1 MLHSYAFSNFRSFL
15 ERTEVS
21 FAITEKDS
29 VNGWVR
35 HSPISGQRLTTA
47 LAVLGPNASGKTSL
61 LQPLAFLGWFIKDSF
76 GLAPE
81 ALIPVTPHFNGA
93 HKPSEFEVISD
104 GADQET
110 VLRYRL
116 TSTPHHIVTETL
128 ERKTRHGSWHSI
140 FERTLIADGKYSVMQ
155 NGFGLA
161 QEQAEQVR
169 KNVSLISWAAQFGV
183 ELAKRLTNFVLT
195 TNMNVQGPMRLN
207 WDETNWAT
215 QYYTQNQGMQLRM
228 RGLLAKWDLG
238 LSDVTFHEVPI
249 TTQTGEQKKQW
260 FPMGVHRDEKEQMH
274 LLPFAYE
281 SSGTKAAFHLLA
293 QFFAVLENGG
303 VIAFDELESDLH
315 PLMLEPL
322 LDLFSN
328 EEANPHNAQ
337 IIFTCHSVEVL
348 RLLQKSQTILVE
360 KDGLQSHAWRL
371 DSMEGVRADDNRVAK
386 YLAGAYGAVPRL
398 Q

>member
-21 FAITEKDS
+21 FALTEKDS

-61 LQPLAFLGWFIKDSF
+61 LQPLAFLGWFIRASF
-76 GLAPE
+76 SLAPD
-81 ALIPVTPHFNGA
+81 AAIPVIPHFNGA
-93 HKPSEFEVISD
+93 DKPSEFEVIAD
-104 GADQET
+104 GPEIDT

-116 TSTPHHIVTETL
+116 TTTAHHIVYETL
-128 ERKTRHGSWHSI
+128 ERRTLHGSWRSV
-140 FERTLIADGKYSVMQ
+140 FERELIGDDKYNVKQ
-155 NGFGLA
+155 DEFGLA
-161 QEQAEQVR
+161 QAQAEQVR

-183 ELAKRLTNFVLT
+183 EAAQKLTNFVLA
-195 TNMNVQGPMRLN
+195 TNLSVQGRRWLN
-207 WDETNWAT
+207 PDETNWAT
-215 QYYTQNQGMQLRM
+215 QLYTQNQAMQVRM
-228 RGLLAKWDLG
+228 RELLAQWDLG
-238 LSDVTFHEVPI
+238 LSDVAFHELTVPS
-249 TTQTGEQKKQW
+249 QTGEQKKQW
-260 FPMGVHRDEKEQMH
+260 FPFGVHRDANEQMH
-274 LLPFAYE
+274 ILPFAHE
-281 SSGTKAAFHLLA
+281 SSGTKAAFNLLA
-293 QFFAVLENGG
+293 HFLAVLEGGG
-303 VIAFDELESDLH
+303 VIVFDELESDLH
-315 PLMLEPL
+315 PHMLEPL
-322 LDLFSN
+322 LELFSN
-328 EEANPHNAQ
+328 ETTNPHNAQ

-348 RLLQKSQTILVE
+348 RLLQKSQTILAE